1 MSKGRT
7 VVSDTGPLISLEKLT
22 DGFGFIRLLYDT
34 ILISPAVLKELEE
47 GLFNEGISYLDHYGI
62 SDLIEIV
69 EMDLELSL
77 PGTADLDEGERE
89 AIQLAYARQLPILIE
104 EEAGR
109 RVAWDLGLQISGIAG
124 QVVKAFRNERINAEK
139 ADSAFA

>member
-7 VVSDTGPLISLEKLT
+7 VVSDTGPLIPLEKLT

-34 ILISPAVLKELEE
+34 ILISPTVLKELEE

-77 PGTADLDEGERE
+77 PGTEDLDKGERG
-89 AIQLAYARQLPILIE
+89 ALSTGHFLVRQSLDVI
-104 EEAGR
+104 
-109 RVAWDLGLQISGIAG
+109 
-124 QVVKAFRNERINAEK
+124 
-139 ADSAFA
+139 